1 MCKSENKC
9 SLRIYDGEKWL
20 YGMAAVLYDLN
31 HNYLGYDAF
40 KEEIISKATAKATEK
55 VVEVLTPIIYD
66 EIIEEMDR
74 PKLKLVK

>member
-1 MCKSENKC
+1 MEKKENKC
-9 SLRIYDGEKWL
+9 SLRVYDGEKWL

-31 HNYLGYDAF
+31 HSYEGYDAF
-40 KEEIISKATAKATEK
+40 REKIISTAIAKATAK

-66 EIIEEMDR
+66 EIIETMDR